1 MRLGTFQFLDRLPGR
16 VSAKVNA
23 SAHCPRKRPDTRGLR
38 PRRIPELARAFEPTL
53 ILRAGR
59 LHRPAAQPFVPPL
72 RPPIVPPLL
81 MLPQIDHPC
90 GPTVSPRATGLLQ
103 LEHRAPLFQAVVI
116 AARRKAGAHPG
127 PPHTAAASRRSPC
140 AGATSRAPP
149 RSRSVWSA
157 QACWRCRRVT
167 ARSETYRPR
176 PAFHK
181 RPNGLLTRRHCPFEG
196 PVPPP
201 PDGNDSMEGPVPPG
215 PRDAVERVPPS
226 DAVGRVPPGPH
237 NVEAA
242 LALEKTGGSGGIRPP
257 RRPAGRPG
265 FIPARPTQQR
275 QAAAVH
281 APPPPRTAPPNS
293 RSVCRRGGR

>member
-81 MLPQIDHPC
+81 VLPQIDHPC

-116 AARRKAGAHPG
+116 PARKKAGAHPAR
-127 PPHTAAASRRSPC
+127 PTQRRQAAALHALPRLPGHLRGRAAFGVRPL
-140 AGATSRAPP
+140 AGA
-149 RSRSVWSA
+149 VGLLH
-157 QACWRCRRVT
+157 CCRKPT
-167 ARSETYRPR
+167 AHPYLAGLFHARTYS
-176 PAFHK
+176 
-181 RPNGLLTRRHCPFEG
+181 LLTRRHCPPMAG
-196 PVPPP
+196 LHR
-201 PDGNDSMEGPVPPG
+201 G
-215 PRDAVERVPPS
+215 A
-226 DAVGRVPPGPH
+226 GRVNPLRQHRPEDS
-237 NVEAA
+237 EAPRA
-242 LALEKTGGSGGIRPP
+242 ELLAPQPARWPVASRTPNPP
-257 RRPAGRPG
+257 R
-265 FIPARPTQQR
+265 
-275 QAAAVH
+275 
-281 APPPPRTAPPNS
+281 S
-293 RSVCRRGGR
+293 R